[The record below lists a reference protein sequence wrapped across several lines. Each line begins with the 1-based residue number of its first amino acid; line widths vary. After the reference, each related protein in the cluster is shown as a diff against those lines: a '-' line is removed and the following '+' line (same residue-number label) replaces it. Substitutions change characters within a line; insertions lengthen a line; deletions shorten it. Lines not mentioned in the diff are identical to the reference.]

1 MKAQIKVLMILA
13 LALIA
18 VLVYAIVPKSDALK
32 EQIVPL
38 NLEALRTAPTTD
50 AEVEAIEKADSIE
63 RVKTREVDTTAQ
75 RILFFGDSMLE
86 TLARHAADYAAG
98 NGHEIHSIV
107 WYSSNSKIWAE
118 TDTLQHFIRKYDPTF
133 IMVCLC
139 SNELFVR
146 DLDNRERYI
155 RKIVEKIG
163 KIPFIWISPPN
174 WKDDTGINERII
186 KAVGK
191 ERYFDSCHYRERMA
205 RRRDHAHPTQEAAN
219 WWMDS
224 IALWMNSME
233 TAHPILMQPTDTVV
247 KVKNMILLQPVE
259 Q

>member
-1 MKAQIKVLMILA
+1 MKPQIKVLMILA
-13 LALIA
+13 LALVA
-18 VLVYAIVPKSDALK
+18 VLVYAMVPKSDALK
-32 EQIVPL
+32 EQIVPIS
-38 NLEALRTAPTTD
+38 LEALADEPLESPETTQM
-50 AEVEAIEKADSIE
+50 ERVDSIE
-63 RVKTREVDTTAQ
+63 RAKTRSVDSTAQ

-86 TLARHAADYAAG
+86 GLGKHAADYAAG

-107 WYSSNSKIWAE
+107 WYSSNSKLWAE
-118 TDTLQHFIRKYDPTF
+118 TDTLQYFIRKYKPTF

-155 RKIVEKIG
+155 KKIVKKIG
-163 KIPFIWISPPN
+163 DIPFIWISPPN

-186 KAVGK
+186 KVVGK
-191 ERYFDSCHYRERMA
+191 ERYFDSRHYRERMP
-205 RRRDHAHPTQEAAN
+205 RRRDHAHPTQAAAN

-224 IALWMNSME
+224 IAVWMNSME

-247 KVKNMILLQPVE
+247 KVKNLILLQPVE